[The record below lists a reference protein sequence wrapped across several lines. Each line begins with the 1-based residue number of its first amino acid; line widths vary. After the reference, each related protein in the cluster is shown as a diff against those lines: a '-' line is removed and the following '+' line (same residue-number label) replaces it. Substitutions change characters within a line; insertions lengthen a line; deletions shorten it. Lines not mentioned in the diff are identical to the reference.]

1 MSNVS
6 GERLVKRTGKNGVR
20 VCCVWDVLYKRRIS
34 KEKSEKKYIPTGDSN
49 HCLKP

>member
-1 MSNVS
+1 MSSVS

-20 VCCVWDVLYKRRIS
+20 VCCVWDVLCKRRIYR
-34 KEKSEKKYIPTGDSN
+34 KKSGKKYIPTGGSN